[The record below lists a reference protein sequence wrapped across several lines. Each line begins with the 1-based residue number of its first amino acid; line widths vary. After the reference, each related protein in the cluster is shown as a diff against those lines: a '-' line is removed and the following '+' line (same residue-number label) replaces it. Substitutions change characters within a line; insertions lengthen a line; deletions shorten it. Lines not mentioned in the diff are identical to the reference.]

1 MTSSPY
7 LVAAYLGSA
16 ALYGGYLVH
25 LLRRRRVLTD
35 AMAARDAA
43 IARAATREPARQG
56 AALTPRGA
64 R

>member
-7 LVAAYLGSA
+7 LVAAYLGSV

-35 AMAARDAA
+35 AMAAREAA
-43 IARAATREPARQG
+43 IARTATRERARQG

>member
-7 LVAAYLGSA
+7 LVAAYLGSV

-35 AMAARDAA
+35 ATAAREAA
-43 IARAATREPARQG
+43 ITRAATRDGARQDNTP
-56 AALTPRGA
+56 APRGV